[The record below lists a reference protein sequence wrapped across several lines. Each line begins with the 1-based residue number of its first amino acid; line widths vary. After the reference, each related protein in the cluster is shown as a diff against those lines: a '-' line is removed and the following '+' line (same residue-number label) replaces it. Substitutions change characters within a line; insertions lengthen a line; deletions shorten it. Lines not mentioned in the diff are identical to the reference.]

1 MQANIGSLQQIDNG
15 DLGQFNTVFMFTKC
29 GKWK

>member
-1 MQANIGSLQQIDNG
+1 MQANIGSFQQIDNG
-15 DLGQFNTVFMFTKC
+15 DLGQFNMFTKC